1 MPARTHKH
9 IQMSLYCWDV
19 YYHNYIYLLFPFFG
33 FFCHILIEN
42 KKKKTIHGMAWHSFI
57 QLIYIIIIYM
67 NMVII
72 ITILSDIELIMR
84 QKAKLKSVVRVHQV
98 VFLIQR
104 TK

>member
-1 MPARTHKH
+1 
-9 IQMSLYCWDV
+9 
-19 YYHNYIYLLFPFFG
+19 
-33 FFCHILIEN
+33 
-42 KKKKTIHGMAWHSFI
+42 MAWHSFI

-67 NMVII
+67 NMIII